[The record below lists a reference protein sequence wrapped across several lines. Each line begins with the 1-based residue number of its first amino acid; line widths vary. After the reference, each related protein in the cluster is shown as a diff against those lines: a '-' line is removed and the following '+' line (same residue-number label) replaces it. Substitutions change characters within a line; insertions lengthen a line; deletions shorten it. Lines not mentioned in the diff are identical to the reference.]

1 MATVTGRASSS
12 RITIRGGRKLARFLE
27 KASGL
32 TPERLAAL
40 MARVLSRTMLPAL
53 RTLVPSRTGRLKRSL
68 KIIQRGADI
77 ELRAIFYGRLVPIGT
92 ARDSLAEVAI
102 DWLNENR
109 VIIKAQLRL
118 EVRKELGI

>member
-1 MATVTGRASSS
+1 
-12 RITIRGGRKLARFLE
+12 
-27 KASGL
+27 
-32 TPERLAAL
+32 
-40 MARVLSRTMLPAL
+40 MLPAL